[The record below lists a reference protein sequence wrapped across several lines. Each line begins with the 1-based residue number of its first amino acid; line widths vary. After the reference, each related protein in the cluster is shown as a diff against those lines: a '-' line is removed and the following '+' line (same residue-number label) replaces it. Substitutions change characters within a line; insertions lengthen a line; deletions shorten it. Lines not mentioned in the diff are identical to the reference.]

1 MNVRCFL
8 LALGYFCAAACSNMG
23 QPGPDRARV
32 EMPEPLLGMNVF
44 VATDPMAIPVAG
56 VAAQGVPNPRKPI
69 PFDDKADPA
78 VQQMVF
84 GFSMDL
90 RESVE
95 PVFRKQ
101 FEQTWSYVA
110 GASYPWD
117 ELRRD
122 QRNYSLIIW
131 PTRTSAQSQQID
143 VHAVLVHE
151 ATGRRVWQRVFA
163 DPYATKKALTAGY
176 TRAERLAIV
185 KTMAERMLDDMARQ
199 GVLSGAALA
208 SGTRSETSVF

>member
-1 MNVRCFL
+1 
-8 LALGYFCAAACSNMG
+8 
-23 QPGPDRARV
+23 
-32 EMPEPLLGMNVF
+32 MNVF
-44 VATDPMAIPVAG
+44 VATDPMAIPATG

-122 QRNYSLIIW
+122 QRNYSLIVW
-131 PTRTSAQSQQID
+131 PTRSSAQSQQID
-143 VHAVLVHE
+143 VYAVLVHE
-151 ATGRRVWQRVFA
+151 ATGRRVWQQMFA
-163 DPYATKKALTAGY
+163 DPYGTRKALAGSY
-176 TRAERLAIV
+176 SRAERLAIV
-185 KTMAERMLDDMARQ
+185 RAMAEKMIDDMKRK
-199 GVLSGAALA
+199 GVLAGSGAARTDLA
-208 SGTRSETSVF
+208 VF